1 MQSKF
6 MLTLIAALAMGTTAL
21 AQGSDAG
28 RVASGRSGSD
38 RGEPQDQARERGSVY
53 TQTNAAEGNEILV
66 FSRGP
71 GGKLKLSQRIQ
82 THGLGTGTGLGS
94 QGALALTHDGR
105 FLYAVNAGS
114 DSISVFA
121 RGRHGLLLIDRVAS
135 GGDQPIS
142 LTVKRGLLYALNAG
156 ASNGIAGFQVGHNGH
171 LRPLMGS
178 AKPLSAQG
186 VQPAQVLFNNTGDF
200 LIVTEKAT
208 NQIDLYSVSAA
219 GSASGPFVK
228 NSNGMTP
235 FGFEFDARDRPIVS
249 EAFADAPG
257 QSAVSSYDFAAADAP
272 LEVISGSVPSGQT
285 SACWVTITRN
295 GHNAYVAN
303 TGSGTVSTYAVARN
317 GELGLVGNGV
327 SANTGA
333 DSKPQDLALSR
344 DSRFLFV
351 LTPGSG
357 AVHSFEAAAD
367 GSLRPLDQAQ
377 GVPPSA
383 QGLVAD

>member
-1 MQSKF
+1 MESKF
-6 MLTLIAALAMGTTAL
+6 MLTLVAALAMVTTAL
-21 AQGSDAG
+21 AQDSDAV
-28 RVASGRSGSD
+28 RAASDPSGSD
-38 RGEPQDQARERGSVY
+38 RGEWQDQARRQGSVY

-71 GGKLKLSQRIQ
+71 AGKLKLSQRVQ
-82 THGLGTGTGLGS
+82 THGLGTGVGLGS
-94 QGALALTHDGR
+94 QGALALTRDGR

-114 DSISVFA
+114 DSISVFV
-121 RGRHGLLLIDRVAS
+121 RRRHGLFLIDRIAS

-142 LTVKRGLLYALNAG
+142 LTLKRDLLYVLNAG
-156 ASNGIAGFQVGHNGH
+156 AGNSIAGFRVGQNGH
-171 LRPLMGS
+171 LRSLMGS
-178 AKPLSAQG
+178 TKPLSAQG

-219 GSASGPFVK
+219 GLASGPFVK
-228 NSNGMTP
+228 DSNGVTP
-235 FGFEFDARDRPIVS
+235 FGFEFDARDRPVVS

-257 QSAVSSYDFAAADAP
+257 QSAVSSYDFEAADAP
-272 LEVISGSVPSGQT
+272 LEAISGSVPSGQT

-295 GHNAYVAN
+295 GHYAYVAN
-303 TGSGTVSTYAVARN
+303 TGSGTISAYAVARN
-317 GELGLVGNGV
+317 GELALVGNGV
-327 SANTGA
+327 SADTGV
-333 DSKPQDLALSR
+333 DSKPQDLALS
-344 DSRFLFV
+344 SGSQFLFV

-367 GSLRPLDQAQ
+367 GSLQPLDQAQ

-383 QGLVAD
+383 QGLVAY

>member
-1 MQSKF
+1 MKPKF
-6 MLTLIAALAMGTTAL
+6 MLALLAALTMGATAF
-21 AQGSDAG
+21 AQGTDAPRAASD
-28 RVASGRSGSD
+28 RSGSD
-38 RGEPQDQARERGSVY
+38 RGEPQHQTSARGSVY
-53 TQTNAAEGNEILV
+53 TQTNAVEGNEILV

-71 GGKLKLSQRIQ
+71 GGKLKLAQRVP
-82 THGLGTGTGLGS
+82 THGLGTGMGLGS
-94 QGALALTHDGR
+94 QGALVLARDGR

-121 RGRHGLLLIDRVAS
+121 RGRRGLSLIDRVAS

-142 LTVKRGLLYALNAG
+142 LTVKRNLLYVLNAG
-156 ASNGIAGFQVGHNGH
+156 EGNSIAGFRIAPNGH
-171 LRPLMGS
+171 LRSLTGS
-178 AKPLSAQG
+178 KQPLSAQG

-200 LIVTEKAT
+200 LLVTEKAT
-208 NQIDLYSVSAA
+208 NHLDLYSVSATGLA
-219 GSASGPFVK
+219 NGPSVKDSSGV
-228 NSNGMTP
+228 TP

-257 QSAVSSYDFAAADAP
+257 QSAVSSYDFDAADAP
-272 LEVISGSVPSGQT
+272 LEAISASVPSGQT

-295 GHNAYVAN
+295 GHYAYVAN
-303 TGSGTVSTYAVARN
+303 TGSGTISAYAIARN
-317 GELGLVGNGV
+317 GELALVGNGV
-327 SANTGA
+327 TANTGA

-344 DSRFLFV
+344 GSHFLFV

-367 GSLRPLDQAQ
+367 GSLQRLDQAL

>member
-1 MQSKF
+1 MKPKLL
-6 MLTLIAALAMGTTAL
+6 LTLIVALAMGTSAL
-21 AQGSDAG
+21 AQGSD
-28 RVASGRSGSD
+28 RR
-38 RGEPQDQARERGSVY
+38 EPQDQASARGSVY
-53 TQTNAAEGNEILV
+53 TQTNSAEGNEILV
-66 FSRGP
+66 FSRDP
-71 GGKLKLSQRIQ
+71 GGKLKLSQRLR
-82 THGLGTGTGLGS
+82 THGLGTGVGLGS

-121 RGRHGLLLIDRVAS
+121 RRRHGLLLIDSIAS

-142 LTVKRGLLYALNAG
+142 VTVKRDILYVLNAG
-156 ASNGIAGFQVGHNGH
+156 TANNITGFRVEQNGQ
-171 LRPLMGS
+171 LRRLTGS
-178 AKPLSAQG
+178 TKPLSAQG

-219 GSASGPFVK
+219 GLASGPFVK

-235 FGFEFDARDRPIVS
+235 FGFDFDAHDRPVVS

-295 GHNAYVAN
+295 GHYAYVAN
-303 TGSGTVSTYAVARN
+303 TGSGTISTYAVARN
-317 GELGLVGNGV
+317 AELVLVGNGV
-327 SANTGA
+327 SGNTGA

-344 DSRFLFV
+344 GSRFLFV

-357 AVHSFEAAAD
+357 AVHSFAAAAD
-367 GSLRPLDQAQ
+367 GTLQPMDRAQ

>member
-6 MLTLIAALAMGTTAL
+6 MLTMIAALAMATTAF
-21 AQGSDAG
+21 AQDT
-28 RVASGRSGSD
+28 D
-38 RGEPQDQARERGSVY
+38 RRQPQDQGWAHGNVY

-71 GGKLKLSQRIQ
+71 GGRLKLSQRVQ
-82 THGLGTGTGLGS
+82 TNGVGTGVGLGS

-121 RGRHGLLLIDRVAS
+121 RGQRGLFLIDRVAS

-142 LTVKRGLLYALNAG
+142 LTLKRDLLYVLNAG
-156 ASNGIAGFQVGHNGH
+156 AGNGITGFRVAENGH
-171 LRPLMGS
+171 LRSLTGS
-178 AKPLSAQG
+178 TKPLSAQG

-200 LIVTEKAT
+200 LMVTEKAT

-219 GSASGPFVK
+219 GVASGPFVK
-228 NSNGMTP
+228 SSNGVTP
-235 FGFEFDARDRPIVS
+235 FGFDFDARDRPVVS

-272 LEVISGSVPSGQT
+272 LDVISGSVPSGQT
-285 SACWVTITRN
+285 SACWVAITKN
-295 GHNAYVAN
+295 GHYAYVAN
-303 TGSGTVSTYAVARN
+303 TGSGTISAYAVARA
-317 GELGLVGNGV
+317 GELALVGNGV

-333 DSKPQDLALSR
+333 DSKPQDLALSNG
-344 DSRFLFV
+344 SRFLFV

-357 AVHSFEAAAD
+357 AVQSFEAAAD
-367 GSLRPLDQAQ
+367 GSLHPLDRAR